1 MEEDEPSRLREQ
13 WVRGLELGQ
22 EGGRVAGS
30 ERGLGGW
37 WWRLNRR
44 QGRGCCGEVSYRAQ
58 SLEGRVERV
67 M

>member
-37 WWRLNRR
+37 VVVEAEQKAGPWMLW
-44 QGRGCCGEVSYRAQ
+44 GGE
-58 SLEGRVERV
+58 L
-67 M
+67 